1 MSAFFIPKSI
11 IAEGARKYSAPSKAS
26 RIKREALAAV
36 VGMLLGGVNGIFG
49 AGGGMLAVPALT
61 FILGYDDKSAHA
73 AAIALILPLCAMSVI
88 VYSVKASFDMSV
100 VLPTSIGVFIG
111 GLIGALLLKKIPA
124 QWLSFVFYGL
134 MLFSGIKM
142 IMG

>member
-11 IAEGARKYSAPSKAS
+11 IASGAGKYSSPSKSS
-26 RIKREALAAV
+26 RVKRSVFAAF
-36 VGMLLGGVNGIFG
+36 VGVLLGGVNGIFG

-73 AAIALILPLCAMSVI
+73 AAIALILPLCAISVI
-88 VYSVKASFDMSV
+88 VYSLKATFDMSV

-111 GLIGALLLKKIPA
+111 GLIGAILLKKIPA
-124 QWLSFVFYGL
+124 EWLSFVFYGL

-142 IMG
+142 MMG